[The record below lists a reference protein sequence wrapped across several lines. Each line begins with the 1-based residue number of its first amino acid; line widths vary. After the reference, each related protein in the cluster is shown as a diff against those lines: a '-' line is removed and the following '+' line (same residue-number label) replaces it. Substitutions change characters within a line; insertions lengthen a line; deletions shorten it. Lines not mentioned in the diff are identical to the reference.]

1 MSINY
6 RNILPSTQWKNEL
19 TRHAYGETLVE
30 LGSTNERIIVMDADL
45 AESTLTRYFRSA
57 HPDRFIEMGI
67 AEQNMIATAAGLS
80 KTGFIPFLSSYA
92 IFLTGRAWDQC
103 RNTVDYARCNVKI
116 AAAHGG
122 ISVGKD
128 GPSHQSMED
137 LSNMLS
143 LVNMT
148 VVVPADQI
156 ETRKV
161 TAWAAEYE
169 GPVYYRLGREK
180 VPTITTDE
188 SPFIHGKALEV
199 VDGSDG
205 TIIACGIM
213 LSQAI
218 LAAELLAVDGIYP
231 RVLNMATL
239 KPIDVEAIH
248 SAADETGAIVT
259 AEEHS
264 IYGGL
269 GSIVAR
275 IVASSHWRV
284 PVIPVSIENRYLT
297 SGPPEDL
304 LEIAGLTYIDIA
316 TALLKSL
323 AMARGEFEV
332 GGVRIL
338 PEMEKGDIR
347 ELKFGG

>member
-1 MSINY
+1 MKIQYNH
-6 RNILPSTQWKNEL
+6 ILPSDQWKKEL

-30 LGSTNERIIVMDADL
+30 LGFTNEKIVVLDADL
-45 AESTLTRYFRSA
+45 AESTLTRYFRA
-57 HPDRFIEMGI
+57 VLPDRFFEMGI

-148 VVVPADQI
+148 VVVPCDQK

-161 TAWAAEYE
+161 TTWAAEYE
-169 GPVYYRLGREK
+169 GPVYFRLGREK
-180 VPTITTDE
+180 VPTLTTDDT
-188 SPFIHGKALEV
+188 PFVHGQALEV
-199 VDGSDG
+199 VEGSDG

-213 LSQAI
+213 LAQAV
-218 LAAELLAVDGIYP
+218 LAAELLSLDGIYP

-269 GSIVAR
+269 SSIVAR
-275 IVASSHWRV
+275 VVCSSHWRV
-284 PVIPVSIENRYLT
+284 PVIPVAIENRYLT

-304 LEIAGLTYIDIA
+304 LEIAGLTYLDIA
-316 TALLKSL
+316 AALLKSL
-323 AMARGEFEV
+323 AMTRGEFDA

-338 PEMEKGDIR
+338 PEMEKGEIR